1 MLSTLQGVPVP
12 SVFIRVHLRLKKF
25 MQLIDKTYC
34 GLPWKDG
41 GRSRSGLDCAGL
53 AQLWLTEQMGLN
65 FTVPPTGPEPDAEKL
80 FNPIYK
86 AGALER
92 GDVVFSVSANR
103 AGSATWPLTWE
114 TIVTCIS

>member
-1 MLSTLQGVPVP
+1 
-12 SVFIRVHLRLKKF
+12 

-53 AQLWLTEQMGLN
+53 AQLWLTEQIGLH

-80 FNPIYK
+80 FKPTYK

-92 GDVVFSVSANR
+92 GDVVFFRAVHSGRVCHVATYLGNNR
-103 AGSATWPLTWE
+103 YLHILKG
-114 TIVTCIS
+114 